1 MGNCKLIDCI
11 DNENTM
17 KSQIMI
23 ENKREKKFIKK
34 KSTSQI
40 IENGS
45 KELVILDY
53 KEEEDFNLIKNKEN
67 INKILNIIN
76 KIRNNPKE
84 YIKEIKENK
93 KYIIPFSKNYF
104 IFCKNNFKI
113 ALNKG
118 IEAFESA
125 INDLNSRESMS
136 NLVLKNEIIIKIPEN
151 ENELNDVN
159 YFKNQ
164 TEIIK
169 KKMNID
175 VYFKDY
181 INEPEISILLM
192 IIDDIWNDSHDRRN
206 AILNKDFNYIG
217 INYNIINGKYI
228 AYFSFSKEKNKYYCS
243 KK

>member
-104 IFCKNNFKI
+104 IFSKNNFKI

-118 IEAFESA
+118 IEAFENA

>member
-11 DNENTM
+11 DNENTIN
-17 KSQIMI
+17 SQIMI
-23 ENKREKKFIKK
+23 ENKREKKINEM

-40 IENGS
+40 IENES
-45 KELVILDY
+45 KELVIFEY

-84 YIKEIKENK
+84 YIKEIKENE

-104 IFCKNNFKI
+104 IFSKNNFKI

-118 IEAFESA
+118 IEAFENA

-228 AYFSFSKEKNKYYCS
+228 AYFSFSKETK
-243 KK
+243 

>member
-1 MGNCKLIDCI
+1 
-11 DNENTM
+11 
-17 KSQIMI
+17 
-23 ENKREKKFIKK
+23 
-34 KSTSQI
+34 
-40 IENGS
+40 
-45 KELVILDY
+45 
-53 KEEEDFNLIKNKEN
+53 
-67 INKILNIIN
+67 
-76 KIRNNPKE
+76 
-84 YIKEIKENK
+84 
-93 KYIIPFSKNYF
+93 
-104 IFCKNNFKI
+104 
-113 ALNKG
+113 
-118 IEAFESA
+118 
-125 INDLNSRESMS
+125 MS

-228 AYFSFSKEKNKYYCS
+228 AYFSFSKETK
-243 KK
+243 